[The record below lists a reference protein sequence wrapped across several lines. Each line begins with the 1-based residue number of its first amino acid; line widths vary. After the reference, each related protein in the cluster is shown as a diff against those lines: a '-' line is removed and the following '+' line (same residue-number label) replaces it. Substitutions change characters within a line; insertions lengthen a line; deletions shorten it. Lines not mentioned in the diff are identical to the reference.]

1 MQKIEELRKLAERD
15 INDQLEEIFIKETF
29 SVLKRRKKIVSF
41 FIASGFVISGFISL
55 LSVKT
60 WRGEFQI
67 VLNKDKNLSP
77 AEAMLKNSDL
87 DLASLVNVG
96 NNNKELKTEVGILK
110 SPSILMEIFEFV
122 KNEKLSK
129 NRSKKEIRYD
139 KWNKQLSIRL
149 EKDTTI
155 LKINYDDKDKSLIL
169 PVLNKISNAYQNYSG
184 KSRRRQIELGL
195 NFFEKQIKIFKIK
208 SVESLRAAQQFAIEQ
223 DLSIIED
230 EALIDK
236 EIVNFINIEKIRV
249 ESANRIR
256 LIDQQL
262 EQIKKLED
270 KSDEI
275 MYFASTIDSLDELT
289 EKLKTIESRI
299 SRYKLT
305 YKDEDKSIQD
315 LQKEKS
321 FLINLLKRQ
330 VKGFLM
336 AAKDDEKAKL
346 KAAERPEGVLIEYRQ
361 LLTNAGK
368 DKATLDRL
376 EDQNRILL
384 LEKAR
389 SDDPW
394 KLISTPT
401 ILPEPI
407 APRSLR
413 LIFFGLF
420 SGFLIGWI
428 ASIIEDKRK
437 GIIYSRNKLI
447 SLWGNTFI
455 SELKI
460 KNAKDWED
468 YLNLLKVSIL
478 SNNNESIAILILNNF
493 KQSNKNFIEEKL
505 FNNKISITSK
515 TENAFQAN
523 NIIILIELGITK
535 IEDILNLKEKLIL
548 QNKKNLLF
556 LILKDIY

>member
-236 EIVNFINIEKIRV
+236 
-249 ESANRIR
+249 
-256 LIDQQL
+256 
-262 EQIKKLED
+262 
-270 KSDEI
+270 
-275 MYFASTIDSLDELT
+275 
-289 EKLKTIESRI
+289 
-299 SRYKLT
+299 
-305 YKDEDKSIQD
+305 
-315 LQKEKS
+315 
-321 FLINLLKRQ
+321 
-330 VKGFLM
+330 
-336 AAKDDEKAKL
+336 
-346 KAAERPEGVLIEYRQ
+346 
-361 LLTNAGK
+361 
-368 DKATLDRL
+368 
-376 EDQNRILL
+376 
-384 LEKAR
+384 
-389 SDDPW
+389 
-394 KLISTPT
+394 
-401 ILPEPI
+401 
-407 APRSLR
+407 
-413 LIFFGLF
+413 
-420 SGFLIGWI
+420 
-428 ASIIEDKRK
+428 
-437 GIIYSRNKLI
+437 
-447 SLWGNTFI
+447 
-455 SELKI
+455 
-460 KNAKDWED
+460 
-468 YLNLLKVSIL
+468 
-478 SNNNESIAILILNNF
+478 
-493 KQSNKNFIEEKL
+493 
-505 FNNKISITSK
+505 
-515 TENAFQAN
+515 
-523 NIIILIELGITK
+523 
-535 IEDILNLKEKLIL
+535 
-548 QNKKNLLF
+548 
-556 LILKDIY
+556 

>member
-289 EKLKTIESRI
+289 
-299 SRYKLT
+299 
-305 YKDEDKSIQD
+305 DE
-315 LQKEKS
+315 
-321 FLINLLKRQ
+321 
-330 VKGFLM
+330 
-336 AAKDDEKAKL
+336 
-346 KAAERPEGVLIEYRQ
+346 
-361 LLTNAGK
+361 
-368 DKATLDRL
+368 
-376 EDQNRILL
+376 
-384 LEKAR
+384 
-389 SDDPW
+389 
-394 KLISTPT
+394 
-401 ILPEPI
+401 
-407 APRSLR
+407 
-413 LIFFGLF
+413 
-420 SGFLIGWI
+420 
-428 ASIIEDKRK
+428 
-437 GIIYSRNKLI
+437 
-447 SLWGNTFI
+447 TF
-455 SELKI
+455 
-460 KNAKDWED
+460 
-468 YLNLLKVSIL
+468 
-478 SNNNESIAILILNNF
+478 
-493 KQSNKNFIEEKL
+493 
-505 FNNKISITSK
+505 
-515 TENAFQAN
+515 
-523 NIIILIELGITK
+523 
-535 IEDILNLKEKLIL
+535 
-548 QNKKNLLF
+548 
-556 LILKDIY
+556 